1 MMTAQEL
8 FTGLKPVTVDCMRVF
23 APFYQERARHYV
35 YPRYMQSVCVL
46 TEQGGCLYKVIRAA
60 HGSVLVIFRKTQIY
74 GKLGIKMPVMPISL
88 SGSAQD
94 ELSVIHSVL
103 RLGVSLR
110 AAQEDISRY
119 HIPRNILSDGT
130 GPLVPVN
137 NEYIY
142 QAQTGA
148 AQKGSKYR
156 KQRWQVN
163 RLTKETGFTLREGA
177 QPEIEGVVRLWG
189 EHYKAAHSETADQ
202 TTLWHVCQSAAHDF
216 VKIQSIYID
225 GTLQCFSVLE
235 RLAPKQW
242 VIVQRVRNYQ
252 TAINDVGTAM
262 HWADCLSLTEGAQA
276 PVYMNMGLADTAGL
290 IHAKEALL
298 PCAHQKIW
306 TVRTNKTSETLKRYF
321 R

>member
-1 MMTAQEL
+1 MTTDDL
-8 FTGLKPVTVDCMRVF
+8 FTGLKPVTTACLKTF
-23 APFYQERARHYV
+23 EPFYQERARHYV

-46 TEQGGCLYKVIRAA
+46 TDQGGCLYKVIRAA
-60 HGSVLVIFRKTQIY
+60 HSSVLVIYRRTQIY

-94 ELSVIHSVL
+94 ELSVIHACL
-103 RLGVSLR
+103 RVGVSLR
-110 AAQEDISRY
+110 ATQEDIRRY
-119 HIPRNILSDGT
+119 RIPRNVLSDGT

-137 NEYIY
+137 NEFIY
-142 QAQTGA
+142 QAQAGA
-148 AQKGSKYR
+148 AQKGPKYR

-163 RLTKETGFTLREGA
+163 RLTKLTGYTLREGV

-189 EHYKAAHSETADQ
+189 EHYQATHSETADQ
-202 TTLWHVCQSAAHDF
+202 LSLWRVCQSAPLGYL
-216 VKIQSIYID
+216 KIQSIYID
-225 GTLQCFSVLE
+225 GTLQCFSVME
-235 RLAPKQW
+235 RLASKQW
-242 VIVQRVRNYQ
+242 VIVQRVRNYK

-262 HWADCLSLTEGAQA
+262 HWADCQALTEGEAE